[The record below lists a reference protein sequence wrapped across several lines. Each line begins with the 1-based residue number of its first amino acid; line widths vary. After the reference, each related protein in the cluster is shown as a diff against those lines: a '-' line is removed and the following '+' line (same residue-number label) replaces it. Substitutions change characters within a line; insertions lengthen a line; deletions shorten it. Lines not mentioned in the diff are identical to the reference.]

1 MMKTNNYISSLKF
14 GLYVITHPLDGFW
27 DLNREKRGSLAAA
40 NTFIIMVLA
49 TNFMKL
55 QFTNFL
61 FLRVEWEKVNIFI
74 EIAKV
79 ILPIL
84 LAVIANWGLTTL
96 FDGKGKMKDI
106 YMAIAYSFVPYIII
120 QIPMIIMS
128 NIFTRDEGAF
138 YFYLNS
144 FSILWVAFLIIS
156 ATMMI
161 HDFSLTKALIALVA
175 TALGMVII
183 LFIVM
188 LFFSLTSDAISYFVS
203 LYKEI
208 SFRFY

>member
-1 MMKTNNYISSLKF
+1 MKTNNYISSLKF